1 MTIIAVMN
9 YKIEMSEEIEIPN
22 REQETIDA
30 AFISVGEGIAQGY
43 QFKTEDLKADSY
55 RIKVLKTI
63 DGVTFET
70 GYPICRG
77 CDELTVC
84 EFGML
89 CFYEMETPNCQYADS
104 MKDRVK
110 EEAK

>member
-1 MTIIAVMN
+1 MTIIAVLKF
-9 YKIEMSEEIEIPN
+9 KIEISKEVELPN
-22 REQETIDA
+22 REDDTRNA
-30 AFISVGEGIAQGY
+30 AFIAIGNELVKSYV
-43 QFKTEDLKADSY
+43 FKPEDLEIDTY
-55 RIKVLKTI
+55 RLKVMKTI